1 MIYFF
6 RVARERNRNIDRIE
20 DRNVLIKL
28 KLVGQI
34 RNYLTEMFPLKSID
48 RILLKF
54 SPRYVLNLSTIS
66 R

>member
-20 DRNVLIKL
+20 DRNVLIEL
-28 KLVGQI
+28 NLVRQI
-34 RNYLTEMFPLKSID
+34 GNYLTEMFPLRGID

>member
-20 DRNVLIKL
+20 DRNVLIEL
-28 KLVGQI
+28 NLVRQI
-34 RNYLTEMFPLKSID
+34 GNYLTEMLPLRGID